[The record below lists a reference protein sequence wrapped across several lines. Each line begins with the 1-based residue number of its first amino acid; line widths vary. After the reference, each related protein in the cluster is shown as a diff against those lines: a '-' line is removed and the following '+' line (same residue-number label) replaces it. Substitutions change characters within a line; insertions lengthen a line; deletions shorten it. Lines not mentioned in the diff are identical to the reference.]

1 MKKLDIKLLILII
14 IIGLFGILMVYSSS
28 SIWAEY
34 KYLDKY
40 RFLKLQSLFFIIGLI
55 FMFLVSKINYHI
67 YYFKSNILLFI
78 TFILL
83 VLVLI
88 PGIGQVR
95 NGSRSWFGIGS
106 FGIQPSEFVKLSLII
121 FVSKYLSNNEKEIKS
136 IKKGVMPILLITS
149 IIFLFI
155 MLEPDLGSG
164 VIILVSV
171 IGLLFISGVKLSFFV
186 KIIILGIAG
195 LSGLIIAAPY
205 RIKRITA
212 FINPW
217 DDPLGTGFQAI
228 QSMYAIGP
236 GGLFGLGLF
245 NSIQKHFYLPEPQTD
260 FIFSIISEEFGILGI
275 VIISIIFILIIF
287 RCICISLNCN
297 DLFGKYLAFGI
308 TFQLSFQ
315 ILLNLAVVTSLV
327 PVTGVTLPFLSYG
340 GSSLLI
346 TMISMGIILNIS
358 KNNS

>member
-217 DDPLGTGFQAI
+217 NDPLGTGFQAI

-340 GSSLLI
+340 GSSLII
-346 TMISMGIILNIS
+346 TTISMGIILNIS